1 MFVEQRTYDLAI
13 GTQEQ
18 WLENYEKYGL
28 EPQTEIL
35 GRLVGYFHTDF
46 AELNQ
51 VVHMW
56 AYESLEDRS
65 ARRKKLFHDHG
76 VLYRLSEFH
85 QAVFLGDEYDG
96 LSHQV
101 AVFHKYSRR
110 FRNDPLERLPQ
121 LRHELLLA
129 FFGAISVLIPFQAQ
143 LRLQELYI

>member
-13 GTQEQ
+13 GAQEQ

-65 ARRKKLFHDHG
+65 ARRKKLFEDSRW
-76 VLYRLSEFH
+76 LEFLPK
-85 QAVFLGDEYDG
+85 V
-96 LSHQV
+96 
-101 AVFHKYSRR
+101 R
-110 FRNDPLERLPQ
+110 PLILKQE
-121 LRHELLLA
+121 
-129 FFGAISVLIPFQAQ
+129 SKMLIPASFSPI
-143 LRLQELYI
+143 R

>member
-56 AYESLEDRS
+56 AYESFEHRTE
-65 ARRKKLFHDHG
+65 ARQQFSSIGWPPDSG
-76 VLYRLSEFH
+76 VMPITMENMLM
-85 QAVFLGDEYDG
+85 
-96 LSHQV
+96 
-101 AVFHKYSRR
+101 
-110 FRNDPLERLPQ
+110 
-121 LRHELLLA
+121 LA
-129 FFGAISVLIPFQAQ
+129 ADFSPVQ
-143 LRLQELYI
+143 

>member
-1 MFVEQRTYDLAI
+1 LFAGGKLMFVEQRTYDLAI

-56 AYESLEDRS
+56 AYESLKDRS
-65 ARRKKLFHDHG
+65 ARRKKLFEDPRW
-76 VLYRLSEFH
+76 LEFLPM
-85 QAVFLGDEYDG
+85 V
-96 LSHQV
+96 
-101 AVFHKYSRR
+101 R
-110 FRNDPLERLPQ
+110 PLI
-121 LRHELLLA
+121 LRQE
-129 FFGAISVLIPFQAQ
+129 SKMLIPASFSPI
-143 LRLQELYI
+143 R

>member
-56 AYESLEDRS
+56 ANESLEDRS
-65 ARRKKLFHDHG
+65 ARRKNLFEDPRW
-76 VLYRLSEFH
+76 LEFLPR
-85 QAVFLGDEYDG
+85 V
-96 LSHQV
+96 
-101 AVFHKYSRR
+101 R
-110 FRNDPLERLPQ
+110 PLILKQE
-121 LRHELLLA
+121 
-129 FFGAISVLIPFQAQ
+129 SKMLIPANFSPI
-143 LRLQELYI
+143 R